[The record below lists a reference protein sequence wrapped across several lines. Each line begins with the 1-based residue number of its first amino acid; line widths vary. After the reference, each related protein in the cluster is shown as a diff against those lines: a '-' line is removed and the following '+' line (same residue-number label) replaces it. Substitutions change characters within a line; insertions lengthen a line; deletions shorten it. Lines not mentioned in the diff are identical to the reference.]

1 MKQHLEI
8 LSEIVGDIAANALVA
23 KYQTL
28 TDIAKADEA
37 EILNCEGVGPRLA
50 RQIKASL
57 ELASRLSREILG
69 DAPLLDSPDKIADYF
84 RDEVRT
90 YQTER
95 FKVLL
100 LNARMRLIKTV
111 DVATGT
117 LDTVS
122 VHSREVFRAAI
133 LNNAAAVALLH
144 NHPSSIAAPS
154 ESDVRVTRDLIR
166 AGQLLKIE
174 VVDHVILGGKTES
187 QPKDYTSLKEQGYF
201 CV

>member
-23 KYQTL
+23 KFPTL
-28 TDIAKADEA
+28 TDIAKADDA
-37 EILNCEGVGPRLA
+37 EIQQCEGVGPRMA

-69 DAPLLDSPDKIADYF
+69 DAPLLDSPDKIAAYF

-90 YQTER
+90 YRTER

-100 LNARMRLIKTV
+100 LNARMRLIRTV

-117 LDTVS
+117 LDTVL

-133 LNNAAAVALLH
+133 LHNAAAVALLH
-144 NHPSSIAAPS
+144 NHPSSLTAPS
-154 ESDVRVTRDLIR
+154 DADLRVTRDLIR

-174 VVDHVILGGKTES
+174 VVDHVILGAVTET
-187 QPKDYTSLKEQGYF
+187 QPKDYLSLKEQGYF
-201 CV
+201 YA

>member
-8 LSEIVGDIAANALVA
+8 LREIVGDIAANALVA
-23 KYQTL
+23 KFQTL

-37 EILNCEGVGPRLA
+37 EIQQCEGIGPHSA

-69 DAPLLDSPDKIADYF
+69 EAPLMDTPDKIADYL

-90 YQTER
+90 YRTEQ

-100 LNARMRLIKTV
+100 LNARMRLIRIV

-117 LDTVS
+117 LDTVL
-122 VHSREVFRAAI
+122 VHSREVFHAAI
-133 LNNAAAVALLH
+133 LHNAAAVVLVH
-144 NHPSSIAAPS
+144 NHPSSITAPS
-154 ESDVRVTRDLIR
+154 EADLKVTRDLIR

-174 VVDHVILGGKTES
+174 VVDHVILGAKTET
-187 QPKDYTSLKEQGYF
+187 QPKDYTSLREQGYF
-201 CV
+201 YA